1 MISLDFLKSAIQP
14 SLPQNDTP
22 DEQDARRAA
31 LGKTQE
37 NYLLSNVNSL
47 GLPLLK
53 TPLPKEEAFSSK
65 YIVDRGIA
73 TAPMLANSE
82 LVKSQLT
89 DPFGPFP
96 GLADYGNIYP
106 LIKEPEVAA
115 TWMTDE
121 SFGEQ
126 RLSGV
131 NPVMIK
137 RVIDN
142 QSFPAKLDL
151 KQLTCVLDSSIDIDK
166 LIANKQLYVV
176 DLTPYLEGIPEGSVT
191 APDKTIP
198 KYLPKTI
205 GLFYWHKDGASLKDP
220 ALKEGRLLP
229 LAIQVDLD
237 DNQVKI
243 FTPNSPDLLWSIAKI
258 CFSIADVNVHEMS
271 THLGRAHFSQ
281 ESFGAITPAQL
292 APQHPLF
299 VLLKPH
305 LRFLVFNNQAGVD
318 HLVQTGGPVDLLLA
332 ATLDGSLAISKKAA
346 QSWSVTETFP
356 ESIQMRHVEAKESL
370 PHYPYRDDGILIWD
384 AVVNYVDEYVGIYY
398 QNEQDVQGDYELQAW
413 AKTLA
418 DTGAEGGHIKDM
430 PDKITSVTQLSQ
442 LLSVIIFQ
450 NSAGHSSINYP
461 QYPYIGFNPNM
472 PLAGYSNYRK
482 FLAKDNPTKA
492 EQLSFMQN
500 FLPPQ
505 SLAVGQVEITYA
517 LSDYHFDSLGDYAKE
532 LTDPLAKHA
541 LANFTQALT
550 VITQQIEIR
559 NRQRAVP
566 YTYLIP
572 ANVLNSASI

>member
-1 MISLDFLKSAIQP
+1 MISLDFLKHPVQP

-22 DEQDARRAA
+22 DEQNARRKA
-31 LGKTQE
+31 LGITQE
-37 NYLLSNVNSL
+37 KYLLSNDNSL

-53 TPLPKEEAFSSK
+53 TPLPKEESFSPK
-65 YIVDRGIA
+65 YLVERGIA
-73 TAPMLANSE
+73 TAPMVANSE
-82 LVKSQLT
+82 LVKTQLT
-89 DPFGPFP
+89 DPFGPFS
-96 GLADYGNIYP
+96 GLSDYNSIYP
-106 LIKEPEVAA
+106 LIEKPEVAA
-115 TWMTDE
+115 TWLTDE

-131 NPVMIK
+131 NPVMIE
-137 RVIDN
+137 RIENN
-142 QSFPAKLDL
+142 QSFPTKLDVN
-151 KQLTCVLDSSIDIDK
+151 QLRNVLDTSIDLDN
-166 LIANKQLYVV
+166 LIAKKQLYVV
-176 DLTPYLEGIPEGSVT
+176 DLTPYVDGIPEGSIT
-191 APDKTIP
+191 TPDKKIA
-198 KYLPKTI
+198 KYLPKPI
-205 GLFYWHKDGASLKDP
+205 GLFYWQADGASLKDP
-220 ALKEGRLLP
+220 TLKSGRLLP
-229 LAIQVDLD
+229 LAIQVDIN
-237 DNQVKI
+237 DNKVKI
-243 FTPNSPDLLWSIAKI
+243 FTPQSPDLLWSIAKT

-271 THLGRAHFSQ
+271 THLGRAHFAQ

-318 HLVQTGGPVDLLLA
+318 HLVQKGGPVDSLLA
-332 ATLDGSLAISKKAA
+332 ATLEGSLAISSKAA

-356 ESIQMRHVEAKESL
+356 ESIASRHVDSKSSL
-370 PHYPYRDDGILIWD
+370 PHYPYRDDGILVWD
-384 AVVNYVDEYVGIYY
+384 SVVNYVNEYVGIYY
-398 QNEQDVQGDYELQAW
+398 QNDNDVAADYELQAW

-418 DTGAEGGHIKDM
+418 DTGTEGGHIKDM
-430 PDKITSVTQLSQ
+430 PAQITSVEELAK

-472 PLAGYSNYRK
+472 PLAGYSNYRE
-482 FLAKDNPTKA
+482 FLADENTTK
-492 EQLSFMQN
+492 EQQLDFMQN

-505 SLAVGQVEITYA
+505 SLALGQVEITYA

-532 LTDPLAKHA
+532 LKDPLAKHA

-550 VITQQIEIR
+550 VITRKIEIR

-572 ANVLNSASI
+572 ENVLNSASI